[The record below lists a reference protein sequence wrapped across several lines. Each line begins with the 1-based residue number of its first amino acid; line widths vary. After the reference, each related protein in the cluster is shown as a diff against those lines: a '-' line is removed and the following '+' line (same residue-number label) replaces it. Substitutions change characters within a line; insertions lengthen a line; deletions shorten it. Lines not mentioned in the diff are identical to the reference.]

1 MRFKIDCNSL
11 MFGSKF
17 SVFAL
22 FYFVFAGNFP
32 STSPRGA
39 YIWRGDLME
48 GFLRYRIGGLI
59 FGGAYTSRGLFS
71 EFYGILFFILNR
83 RLFKD
88 NVNKPCHMHL
98 SNFYLL
104 CAVSYYGEGKK
115 TKWGSNS
122 KTRKKSR
129 KRTFST

>member
-1 MRFKIDCNSL
+1 MEGNLCFKIDCASL
-11 MFGSKF
+11 IVGSKF

-22 FYFVFAGNFP
+22 FYFAFAGNFP

-39 YIWRGDLME
+39 YIWRDNLME
-48 GFLRYRIGGLI
+48 GFLRCRIGGLI
-59 FGGAYTSRGLFS
+59 FGGAYTWRCLFS

-88 NVNKPCHMHL
+88 NVNKPCCMHL
-98 SNFYLL
+98 SYFYLL

-115 TKWGSNS
+115 LNGGGI
-122 KTRKKSR
+122 RKHIKNHE
-129 KRTFST
+129 K